1 MKKIA
6 YSIGLVSLVAYG
18 DLSVAQITQ
27 MVTQI
32 HQEREGVKLE
42 TLQTTKEPFVRREE
56 KNDVATF
63 VIPEKTDDIKLMLHA
78 IVNGKAYINDRWY
91 GLEEQILGYTLKYIG
106 KEGVVLRNENS
117 IKKLFL
123 YQERENIIQ
132 MEERK

>member
-56 KNDVATF
+56 KNEVATF
-63 VIPEKTDDIKLMLHA
+63 VIPEKSDDIKLMLHA

-91 GLEEQILGYTLKYIG
+91 GLEEQILGYTVKYIG

-123 YQERENIIQ
+123 YKERDNIIQ